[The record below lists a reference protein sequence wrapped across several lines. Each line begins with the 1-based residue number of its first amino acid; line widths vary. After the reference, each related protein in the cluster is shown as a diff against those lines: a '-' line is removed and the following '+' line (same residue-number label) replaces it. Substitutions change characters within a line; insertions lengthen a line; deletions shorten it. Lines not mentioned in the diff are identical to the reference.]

1 MANIIKKLL
10 PFLVIA
16 LIIYLIYL
24 AFFKGDKIITRFDR
38 EFTLKISDTAE
49 VESEAFVKLI
59 GIDDNTCKETDCERE
74 GEKVAKIII
83 VNNHQINYVKLGT
96 LAETEKTLAKI
107 NYTIKLIGI
116 DNNEAT
122 LKLEKNSN

>member
-1 MANIIKKLL
+1 M
-10 PFLVIA
+10 
-16 LIIYLIYL
+16 
-24 AFFKGDKIITRFDR
+24 T
-38 EFTLKISDTAE
+38 
-49 VESEAFVKLI
+49 
-59 GIDDNTCKETDCERE
+59 TCKETDCERE

-96 LAETEKTLAKI
+96 LAESEKTLAKI

>member
-1 MANIIKKLL
+1 MAKIIKKLL

-59 GIDDNTCKETDCERE
+59 GIDDNTCKEADCERE

-96 LAETEKTLAKI
+96 LAESEKTLAKI

-122 LKLEKNSN
+122 LKLEKK

>member
-49 VESEAFVKLI
+49 VENEAFVKLI
-59 GIDDNTCKETDCERE
+59 GIDDNM
-74 GEKVAKIII
+74 
-83 VNNHQINYVKLGT
+83 
-96 LAETEKTLAKI
+96 
-107 NYTIKLIGI
+107 
-116 DNNEAT
+116 
-122 LKLEKNSN
+122 